1 MQLLSQSYSD
11 GVAEWLASDSSA
23 RVLSSF
29 ARACNLIDEQGRVI
43 SIVDNTAGNG
53 PSTIVL
59 KESSVSLER
68 ILSVGEPVAVG
79 ENSLTIN
86 TTTIDFTEATVWC
99 SRVDWDSA
107 KSCTYHFAK
116 NIGDLSMIVKY
127 RAPLGGLS
135 SMLFSSTYNMDFVC
149 DRVAGSA
156 QRLFGGIFNHN
167 IQSVRMGASGVAGL
181 GVGLTPS
188 GDDFLI
194 GVIYALW
201 AIFDPEDA
209 ALWSRTIVESASPHT
224 TMLSAAM
231 LQEASEGNA
240 TEHWH
245 ILVDVLAKGDA
256 IDVEQASMGILSV
269 GHTSGA
275 DALIG
280 FLLSVDLLRDC
291 VDVS

>member
-11 GVAEWLASDSSA
+11 GLAEWLASDNSA

-29 ARACNLIDEQGRVI
+29 ERACNLIDEQGRFV

-59 KESSVSLER
+59 MESPGSLEK
-68 ILSVGEPVAVG
+68 ILFVGDPVTVG
-79 ENSLTIN
+79 ENNLTIN
-86 TTTIDFTEATVWC
+86 TTTIDFSEATVWC
-99 SRVDWDSA
+99 PRVDWDR
-107 KSCTYHFAK
+107 AK
-116 NIGDLSMIVKY
+116 NCTQLFKKNICDLNMIVKY
-127 RAPLGGLS
+127 RAPRGSLS
-135 SMLFSSTYNMDFVC
+135 SLLFSSIPNMDFVC
-149 DRVAGSA
+149 ARVAESA
-156 QRLFGGIFNHN
+156 QQLFRGIVSDNTQN
-167 IQSVRMGASGVAGL
+167 VLLGASSVAGL

-201 AIFDPEDA
+201 VVFDSEDA
-209 ALWSRTIVESASPHT
+209 ARWSRTIVESASPHT

-240 TEHWH
+240 AEHWH
-245 ILVDVLAKGDA
+245 ILVDVLAEGDA
-256 IDVEQASMGILSV
+256 IDVEQACSGILSV

-275 DALIG
+275 DALTG
-280 FLLSVDLLRDC
+280 FLLTLDLLREC
-291 VDVS
+291 TDVS